1 MALTAAQKELRLL
14 IKRGNTRLKRLLAAG
29 IKSPAAERALSAL
42 GGAQNFNLG
51 KNPTKSYE
59 ALVRRVVTR
68 FLKAETSTV
77 SGYKKK
83 KKKRAEGIKQQFRD
97 MGVTASDA
105 DIKKAMQGAA
115 TFAYYEEIYSIGSPI
130 VNAEFAQGAQEGLTR
145 EQIEKRMREKYK
157 PNPNIQ
163 AREFDEGEKKE
174 GGTETAYRPLTKEER
189 QTARERRAEIF
200 EDIDAADVDE
210 LFDFPDDKKK

>member
-1 MALTAAQKELRLL
+1 MLTAAQKDLRIL

-29 IKSPAAERALSAL
+29 IKSPAAERALAAL

-77 SGYKKK
+77 SGYKKVE
-83 KKKRAEGIKQQFRD
+83 KKRAEGIKQQFRD
-97 MGVTASDA
+97 MGVTASEA

-115 TFAYYEEIYSIGSPI
+115 TFSHYEEIYSIGSPI

-145 EQIEKRMREKYK
+145 EQIEERMRKKYK
-157 PNPNIQ
+157 PNPDIQ
-163 AREFDEGEKKE
+163 AREFTEGES
-174 GGTETAYRPLTKEER
+174 GTETAYRPLTKEER
-189 QTARERRAEIF
+189 QTARERREEIF
-200 EDIDAADVDE
+200 EDLDDYDD
-210 LFDFPDDKKK
+210 LF

>member
-1 MALTAAQKELRLL
+1 MALTAAQLELRLL

-29 IKSPAAERALSAL
+29 IKSPAAERALAAL

-77 SGYKKK
+77 SGYKRVE
-83 KKKRAEGIKQQFRD
+83 KKRAEGIKQRFRD
-97 MGVTASDA
+97 MGVTASEA
-105 DIKKAMQGAA
+105 DIKKALQGSA
-115 TFAYYEEIYSIGSPI
+115 TFSHYEEIYSISSAEVG
-130 VNAEFAQGAQEGLTR
+130 VEFAQGAQEGLTR
-145 EQIEKRMREKYK
+145 EQIEQRMREKYK
-157 PNPNIQ
+157 PNPDIQ
-163 AREFDEGEKKE
+163 AREFNEGEGE
-174 GGTETAYRPLTKEER
+174 SGTETAYRPLTKEER

-200 EDIDAADVDE
+200 EEIDEADVKE
-210 LFDFPDDKKK
+210 LFDLPKK

>member
-29 IKSPAAERALSAL
+29 IQSPAAERAIAAL
-42 GGAQNFNLG
+42 GGATNFNLG

-77 SGYKKK
+77 SGYKKVE
-83 KKKRAEGIKQQFRD
+83 KKRAEGIKQQFRD

-115 TFAYYEEIYSIGSPI
+115 TFAFYEEIYSIGSPI

-157 PNPNIQ
+157 PNPDIQ
-163 AREFDEGEKKE
+163 AREFNEGES
-174 GGTETAYRPLTKEER
+174 GTETAYRPLTKEER

-210 LFDFPDDKKK
+210 LFGFPDDKKK

>member
-29 IKSPAAERALSAL
+29 IQSPAAERALAAL
-42 GGAQNFNLG
+42 GGATNFNLG
-51 KNPTKSYE
+51 KHPTKSYE

-77 SGYKKK
+77 SGYKKVE
-83 KKKRAEGIKQQFRD
+83 KKRAEGIKQQFRD

-115 TFAYYEEIYSIGSPI
+115 TFAFYEEIYSVGSPI

-145 EQIEKRMREKYK
+145 EQIEKRMRDKYK

-163 AREFDEGEKKE
+163 AREFNEGE

-210 LFDFPDDKKK
+210 LFGFPDDKKK

>member
-1 MALTAAQKELRLL
+1 MALTAAQIELRLL

-29 IKSPAAERALSAL
+29 VKSPAAERALTAL

-77 SGYKKK
+77 SGYKKVE
-83 KKKRAEGIKQQFRD
+83 KKRAEGIKQQFRD
-97 MGVTASDA
+97 MGVTASEA

-115 TFAYYEEIYSIGSPI
+115 TFSHYEEIYSIGSPI

-145 EQIEKRMREKYK
+145 EQIEERMRKKYK
-157 PNPNIQ
+157 PNPDIQ
-163 AREFDEGEKKE
+163 AREFTEGEGE
-174 GGTETAYRPLTKEER
+174 NGTETAYRPLTKEER
-189 QTARERRAEIF
+189 QTAQERRAEIF
-200 EDIDAADVDE
+200 EEIDEADVNE
-210 LFDFPDDKKK
+210 LFDLPKK

>member
-29 IKSPAAERALSAL
+29 IQSPAAERALAAL
-42 GGAQNFNLG
+42 GGATNFNLG
-51 KNPTKSYE
+51 KHPTKSYE

-77 SGYKKK
+77 SGYKKVE
-83 KKKRAEGIKQQFRD
+83 KKRAEGIKQQFRD

-115 TFAYYEEIYSIGSPI
+115 TFAFYEEIYSIGSPI

-145 EQIEKRMREKYK
+145 EQIEKRMRDKYK
-157 PNPNIQ
+157 PNPDIQ
-163 AREFDEGEKKE
+163 ARELNEGES
-174 GGTETAYRPLTKEER
+174 GTETAYRPLTKEER

>member
-29 IKSPAAERALSAL
+29 IQSPAAERALAAL
-42 GGAQNFNLG
+42 GGATNFNLG
-51 KNPTKSYE
+51 KHPTKSYE

-77 SGYKKK
+77 SGYKKVE
-83 KKKRAEGIKQQFRD
+83 KKRAEGIKQQFRD

-105 DIKKAMQGAA
+105 DIKKAMQGAS
-115 TFAYYEEIYSIGSPI
+115 TFAHYEEIYSIGSPI

-163 AREFDEGEKKE
+163 AREFNEGEAE
-174 GGTETAYRPLTKEER
+174 SGAETAYRPLTKEER

-210 LFDFPDDKKK
+210 LFDFPDGKKK

>member
-1 MALTAAQKELRLL
+1 MALTAAQIELRLL

-29 IKSPAAERALSAL
+29 IKSPAAERALAAL

-77 SGYKKK
+77 SGYKKVE
-83 KKKRAEGIKQQFRD
+83 KKRAEGIKQQFRD

-115 TFAYYEEIYSIGSPI
+115 TFAHYEEIYSIGSPI

-145 EQIEKRMREKYK
+145 EQIEERMRKKYK
-157 PNPNIQ
+157 PNPGIQ
-163 AREFDEGEKKE
+163 AREFTEGEGE
-174 GGTETAYRPLTKEER
+174 SGAETAYRPLTKEER

-200 EDIDAADVDE
+200 EEIDEADVNE
-210 LFDFPDDKKK
+210 LFELPKK

>member
-77 SGYKKK
+77 SGYKRVE
-83 KKKRAEGIKQQFRD
+83 KKRAEGIRQQFRD

-105 DIKKAMQGAA
+105 DIKKALQGAA
-115 TFAYYEEIYSIGSPI
+115 TFAHYEEIYSIGSPI

-145 EQIEKRMREKYK
+145 EQIEERMREKYK
-157 PNPNIQ
+157 PNPDIQ
-163 AREFDEGEKKE
+163 AREFTEGEGE
-174 GGTETAYRPLTKEER
+174 SGAETAYRPLTKEER

-200 EDIDAADVDE
+200 EEIDEADVDE
-210 LFDFPDDKKK
+210 LFDLPKK

>member
-29 IKSPAAERALSAL
+29 IQSPAAERALAAL
-42 GGAQNFNLG
+42 GGATNFNLG
-51 KNPTKSYE
+51 KHPTKSYE

-77 SGYKKK
+77 SGYKKVE
-83 KKKRAEGIKQQFRD
+83 KKRAEGIKQQFRD

-115 TFAYYEEIYSIGSPI
+115 TFAFYEEIYSIGSPI

-163 AREFDEGEKKE
+163 AREFIEGES
-174 GGTETAYRPLTKEER
+174 GTAYRPLTKEER

-210 LFDFPDDKKK
+210 LFDFPDEKKK

>member
-68 FLKAETSTV
+68 FLKADTSTV
-77 SGYKKK
+77 SGYKRIE
-83 KKKRAEGIKQQFRD
+83 KKRAEGVKQRFRD
-97 MGVTASDA
+97 MGVAASEA
-105 DIKKAMQGAA
+105 DIKKALQGSA
-115 TFAYYEEIYSIGSPI
+115 TFAHYEEIYSISSAE
-130 VNAEFAQGAQEGLTR
+130 VNVEFAQGAQEGLTR
-145 EQIEKRMREKYK
+145 EQIEERMRKKYK
-157 PNPNIQ
+157 PNPDIQ
-163 AREFDEGEKKE
+163 AREFNEGEGE
-174 GGTETAYRPLTKEER
+174 SGTETAYRPLTKEER

-200 EDIDAADVDE
+200 EEMNDEDLDE
-210 LFDFPDDKKK
+210 LFDYGRKK

>member
-1 MALTAAQKELRLL
+1 MVLTAAQKELRAL
-14 IKRGNTRLKRLLAAG
+14 IKRANTRLKRLTAAG
-29 IKSPAAERALSAL
+29 IQSPAAERALTAL
-42 GGAQNFNLG
+42 GGATDFNLG
-51 KNPTKSYE
+51 KKPTKSRE
-59 ALVRRVVTR
+59 MAIARAVKK

-77 SGYKKK
+77 SGYKKVE
-83 KKKRAEGIKQQFRD
+83 KKRAEGIRQQFRD

-145 EQIEKRMREKYK
+145 EQIEERMRQKYK
-157 PNPNIQ
+157 PNPDIQ
-163 AREFDEGEKKE
+163 AREFNEGESE
-174 GGTETAYRPLTKEER
+174 SGAETAYRPLTKEER

-200 EDIDAADVDE
+200 EDLDE
-210 LFDFPDDKKK
+210 YDDLF

>member
-1 MALTAAQKELRLL
+1 MALTAAQLELRLL

-29 IKSPAAERALSAL
+29 IKSPAAERALAAL

-77 SGYKKK
+77 SGYKKVE
-83 KKKRAEGIKQQFRD
+83 KKRAEGIRQQFRD

-115 TFAYYEEIYSIGSPI
+115 TFAHYEEIYSIGSPI

-145 EQIEKRMREKYK
+145 EQIEERMRKKYK
-157 PNPNIQ
+157 PNPNIE
-163 AREFDEGEKKE
+163 AREMNEGEGE
-174 GGTETAYRPLTKEER
+174 SGAETAYRPLTKEER

-200 EDIDAADVDE
+200 EEIDEADVNE
-210 LFDFPDDKKK
+210 LFDLPKK

>member
-1 MALTAAQKELRLL
+1 MALTAAQIELRLL

-29 IKSPAAERALSAL
+29 IKSPAAERALTAL

-59 ALVRRVVTR
+59 ALARRVVTR

-77 SGYKKK
+77 SGYKKVE
-83 KKKRAEGIKQQFRD
+83 KKRREGIKQQYRD
-97 MGVTASDA
+97 MGVTASET
-105 DIKKAMQGAA
+105 DIKKALQGAA

-145 EQIEKRMREKYK
+145 EQIEERMRKKYK
-157 PNPNIQ
+157 PNPEIQ
-163 AREFDEGEKKE
+163 AREFNEGESE
-174 GGTETAYRPLTKEER
+174 SGTETSYRPLTKEER

-200 EDIDAADVDE
+200 EDLDE
-210 LFDFPDDKKK
+210 YDDLF

>member
-1 MALTAAQKELRLL
+1 MALTAAQIELRLL

-29 IKSPAAERALSAL
+29 IGSPAAERALTAL

-77 SGYKKK
+77 SGYKKVE
-83 KKKRAEGIKQQFRD
+83 KKRAEGIKQQFRD
-97 MGVTASDA
+97 MGVTASEA

-115 TFAYYEEIYSIGSPI
+115 TFSHYEEIYSIGSPI

-145 EQIEKRMREKYK
+145 EQIEERMRKKYK
-157 PNPNIQ
+157 PNPDIQ
-163 AREFDEGEKKE
+163 AREFTEGEGE
-174 GGTETAYRPLTKEER
+174 SGTETAYRPLTKEER

-200 EDIDAADVDE
+200 EEMSDEDLDE
-210 LFDFPDDKKK
+210 LFDYGRKK

>member
-1 MALTAAQKELRLL
+1 MALTAAQLELRLL

-29 IKSPAAERALSAL
+29 IKSPAAERALAAL

-77 SGYKKK
+77 SGYKKVE
-83 KKKRAEGIKQQFRD
+83 KKRREGIKQQYRD

-105 DIKKAMQGAA
+105 DITRALQSAK
-115 TFAYYEEIYSIGSPI
+115 TFAQYAEIYSISSAEIG
-130 VNAEFAQGAQEGLTR
+130 VEFAQGAQEGLTR
-145 EQIEKRMREKYK
+145 EQIEERMRQKYK
-157 PNPNIQ
+157 PNPDIQ
-163 AREFDEGEKKE
+163 AREFNEGESE
-174 GGTETAYRPLTKEER
+174 SESGAETAYRPLTKEER
-189 QTARERRAEIF
+189 QTARERREEIF
-200 EDIDAADVDE
+200 EEIDEADVNE
-210 LFDFPDDKKK
+210 LFGLPKK

>member
-1 MALTAAQKELRLL
+1 MALTAAQIELRLL

-29 IKSPAAERALSAL
+29 IKSPAAERALTAL

-68 FLKAETSTV
+68 FLKAETSTI
-77 SGYKKK
+77 SGHKKVE
-83 KKKRAEGIKQQFRD
+83 KKRAEGIKQQFRD
-97 MGVTASDA
+97 MGVTASEA

-115 TFAYYEEIYSIGSPI
+115 TFSYYEEIYSIGSPI

-145 EQIEKRMREKYK
+145 EQIEERMRKKYK
-157 PNPNIQ
+157 PNPDIQ
-163 AREFDEGEKKE
+163 AREFTEGES
-174 GGTETAYRPLTKEER
+174 GTETAYRPLTKEER

-200 EDIDAADVDE
+200 EEINELDVDD
-210 LFDFPDDKKK
+210 LFDYGRKK

>member
-1 MALTAAQKELRLL
+1 MLTAAQKDLRIL

-77 SGYKKK
+77 SGYKKVE
-83 KKKRAEGIKQQFRD
+83 KKRREGIKQQYRD

-105 DIKKAMQGAA
+105 DISRALQSAK
-115 TFAYYEEIYSIGSPI
+115 TFEHYAEIYSISSAEIG
-130 VNAEFAQGAQEGLTR
+130 VEFAQGAQEGLTR
-145 EQIEKRMREKYK
+145 EQIEQRMREKYK
-157 PNPNIQ
+157 PNPNIE
-163 AREFDEGEKKE
+163 AREMTEGES
-174 GGTETAYRPLTKEER
+174 GTETAYRPLTKEER
-189 QTARERRAEIF
+189 QTAQERRAEIF
-200 EDIDAADVDE
+200 EEIDEADIDE
-210 LFDFPDDKKK
+210 LFDLPKK

>member
-77 SGYKKK
+77 SGYKRVE
-83 KKKRAEGIKQQFRD
+83 KKRAEGIKQRFRD
-97 MGVTASDA
+97 MGVTASEA
-105 DIKKAMQGAA
+105 DIKKALQGAA
-115 TFAYYEEIYSIGSPI
+115 TFANYEEIYSISSAE
-130 VNAEFAQGAQEGLTR
+130 VNVEFAQGAQEGLTR
-145 EQIEKRMREKYK
+145 EQIEQRMREKYK
-157 PNPNIQ
+157 PNPEIQ
-163 AREFDEGEKKE
+163 AREFNEGEGKGE
-174 GGTETAYRPLTKEER
+174 SGTETAYRPLTKEER

-200 EDIDAADVDE
+200 EEMSDEDLDE
-210 LFDFPDDKKK
+210 LFDYGRKK

>member
-29 IKSPAAERALSAL
+29 IQSPAAERALAAL
-42 GGAQNFNLG
+42 GGATNFNLG
-51 KNPTKSYE
+51 KHPTKSYE

-77 SGYKKK
+77 SGYKKVE
-83 KKKRAEGIKQQFRD
+83 KKRAEGIKQQFRD

-115 TFAYYEEIYSIGSPI
+115 TFAFYEEIYSIGSPI

-145 EQIEKRMREKYK
+145 EQVEKRMREKYK

-163 AREFDEGEKKE
+163 ARELNEGES
-174 GGTETAYRPLTKEER
+174 GTETAYRPLTKEER

-210 LFDFPDDKKK
+210 LFGFPDDKKK

>member
-1 MALTAAQKELRLL
+1 MALTAAQLELRLL

-29 IKSPAAERALSAL
+29 IKSPAAERALTAL

-77 SGYKKK
+77 SGYKKVEK
-83 KKKRAEGIKQQFRD
+83 ERREGIKQQYRD

-105 DIKKAMQGAA
+105 DISRALQSAK
-115 TFAYYEEIYSIGSPI
+115 TFAQYAEIYSISSAEIG
-130 VNAEFAQGAQEGLTR
+130 VEFAQGAQEGLTR
-145 EQIEKRMREKYK
+145 EQIEARMREKYK
-157 PNPNIQ
+157 PNPDIQ
-163 AREFDEGEKKE
+163 AREFTEGES
-174 GGTETAYRPLTKEER
+174 GAETAYRPLTREER

-200 EDIDAADVDE
+200 ADLDDYDD
-210 LFDFPDDKKK
+210 LF

>member
-29 IKSPAAERALSAL
+29 IKSPAAERALTAL

-77 SGYKKK
+77 SGYKKVE
-83 KKKRAEGIKQQFRD
+83 KKRAEGIKQRFRD
-97 MGVTASDA
+97 MGVTASEA
-105 DIKKAMQGAA
+105 DIKKALQGAV
-115 TFAYYEEIYSIGSPI
+115 TFAHYEEIYSISSAE
-130 VNAEFAQGAQEGLTR
+130 VNVEFAQGAQEGLTR
-145 EQIEKRMREKYK
+145 EQIEERMRQKYK
-157 PNPNIQ
+157 PNPNIE
-163 AREFDEGEKKE
+163 AREMTEGES
-174 GGTETAYRPLTKEER
+174 GASAETAYRPLTKEELK
-189 QTARERRAEIF
+189 TAQERRGEIF
-200 EDIDAADVDE
+200 EELDEMDANA
-210 LFDFPDDKKK
+210 LFDLPEK